1 MIFLVF
7 EPKDGLKSAPTLADA
22 ERVVFLREKFSWP
35 ALFFGPF
42 WLAWQ
47 RLWLALVLW
56 VVVFFALA
64 VLMVSL
70 GFPGSMIF
78 AAFVV
83 PSLIVAFEATAIR
96 RRKFLRKGM
105 RDAGVIIAQ
114 DLEIA
119 ERRFFAD
126 WARRA
131 GTAPA
136 GRLAPPAGSAPPLQ
150 PSPVLGLFP
159 EPGANR

>member
-7 EPKDGLKSAPTLADA
+7 EPKDGLGNARTLEGAA
-22 ERVVFLREKFSWP
+22 RVAFLLEKFSWP

-42 WLAWQ
+42 WLGWH
-47 RLWLALVLW
+47 RLWLALALW
-56 VVVFFALA
+56 VVVFSALG

-70 GFPGSMIF
+70 KFSDSMMF
-78 AAFVV
+78 AAYVV
-83 PSLIVAFEATAIR
+83 PSLIAAFEATTLR
-96 RRKFLRKGM
+96 RRKLLRRGL
-105 RDAGVIIAQ
+105 RDAGVVIAE
-114 DLEIA
+114 DIEIA

-131 GTAPA
+131 ETAPTE
-136 GRLAPPAGSAPPLQ
+136 RPAPSGSAPPLE

-159 EPGANR
+159 QPGANR

>member
-7 EPKDGLKSAPTLADA
+7 EPKDGLASAPALADA

-42 WLAWQ
+42 WLLWH

-56 VVVFFALA
+56 VVAFIVLG
-64 VLMVSL
+64 VLMASL
-70 GFPGSMIF
+70 KLSDSMMF
-78 AAFVV
+78 MSFLV

-96 RRKFLRKGM
+96 RRKFLRKRM
-105 RDAGVIIAQ
+105 RDAGVVIAP
-114 DLEIA
+114 DIEIA

-136 GRLAPPAGSAPPLQ
+136 ERPAPPPGSAPPLD

-159 EPGANR
+159 QPGANR

>member
-7 EPKDGLKSAPTLADA
+7 EPKDGLGNARTLEGT

-35 ALFFGPF
+35 ALLFGPF
-42 WLAWQ
+42 WLAWHC
-47 RLWLALVLW
+47 LWLGLLLW
-56 VVVFFALA
+56 FIAFFALGI
-64 VLMVSL
+64 LMLSL
-70 GFPGSMIF
+70 GFSGSMMF
-78 AAFVV
+78 AAYVV

-96 RRKFLRKGM
+96 RRKFLRKGL
-105 RDAGVIIAQ
+105 RDAGVVIAE

-126 WARRA
+126 WAKRA

-136 GRLAPPAGSAPPLQ
+136 GRPAPSGSVPPLD

-159 EPGANR
+159 QPGANR

>member
-7 EPKDGLKSAPTLADA
+7 EPKDRLKNAPMLADA

-42 WLAWQ
+42 WLAWH
-47 RLWLALVLW
+47 RLWLALAAW
-56 VVVFFALA
+56 VVAFFAFGIL
-64 VLMVSL
+64 VVSL
-70 GFPGSMIF
+70 KLPDSMMF

-83 PSLIVAFEATAIR
+83 PSLIVAFEATALR
-96 RRKFLRKGM
+96 RRKLLRKGM
-105 RDAGVIIAQ
+105 RDAGVVIAQ
-114 DLEIA
+114 DIEIA

-126 WARRA
+126 WAKRIGAAAVER
-131 GTAPA
+131 
-136 GRLAPPAGSAPPLQ
+136 SAPLPDAVPPLD

>member
-7 EPKDGLKSAPTLADA
+7 EPKDGLRNAPTLADA

-42 WLAWQ
+42 WLAWH
-47 RLWLALVLW
+47 RLWLALALW
-56 VVVFFALA
+56 VVASFALGI
-64 VLMVSL
+64 LMVSL
-70 GFPGSMIF
+70 GFEDSMMF

-83 PSLIVAFEATAIR
+83 PSLIVAFEAPALQ
-96 RRKFLRKGM
+96 RRKLLRRGL
-105 RDAGVIIAQ
+105 RDAGVVIAQ
-114 DLEIA
+114 DIEIA

-126 WARRA
+126 WAKRA
-131 GTAPA
+131 GIAPA
-136 GRLAPPAGSAPPLQ
+136 ERPAPPAGSVPPLD

-159 EPGANR
+159 QPGANR